1 MRSNSRSHKTILLP
15 TKKSRY
21 SKQEERRRNF
31 LNTTIKCLGLSGRE
45 KACACY
51 RQIVPTGSGIS
62 RGSSSNL
69 GVVSTLGGTWPSL
82 GRRPGQKD
90 LHLRE
95 DASTAPADVLAKL
108 QRLLP
113 HLPRPGKPPSSGPT
127 KSLSEPTPLLSTLTP
142 LPPAPAHRREAEGPK
157 N

>member
-1 MRSNSRSHKTILLP
+1 M
-15 TKKSRY
+15 
-21 SKQEERRRNF
+21 
-31 LNTTIKCLGLSGRE
+31 IKCLGLGSRE

-51 RQIVPTGSGIS
+51 RQTVPAGSGIS
-62 RGSSSNL
+62 RGSSSTL
-69 GVVSTLGGTWPSL
+69 GVDSTLGGTRPDL

-95 DASTAPADVLAKL
+95 DASTALADFLAKL

-113 HLPRPGKPPSSGPT
+113 HLLRPGKPPSPGPM
-127 KSLSEPTPLLSTLTP
+127 KSLSELNPRLSVLTP
-142 LPPAPAHRREAEGPK
+142 LPLALAHRRAAEGSE